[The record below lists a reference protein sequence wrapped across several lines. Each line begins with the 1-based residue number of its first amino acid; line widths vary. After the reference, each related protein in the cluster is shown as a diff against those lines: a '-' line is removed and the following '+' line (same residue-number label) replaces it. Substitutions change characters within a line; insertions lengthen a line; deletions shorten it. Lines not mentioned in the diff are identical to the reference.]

1 MYKFLIFDADHTLFD
16 FDRAEENAIR
26 MVLGDL
32 GRSFNYTE
40 LLEYK
45 RINNSLWKKFE
56 LNEISQGD
64 IKYERFRLF
73 FEFIEVDADH
83 RIFASK
89 YLNYLSQGVY
99 LIPGAVDLI
108 NSLRSKFKLGLLTNG
123 IPAVQHPRFENS
135 ELFGKF
141 DAVVVSGDVGISKP
155 NPGIFEILTRKV
167 CVHDKS
173 AMLMIGD
180 SLTSD
185 IKGGLNF
192 GIDTC
197 WYNPMNKP
205 NDTTIKP
212 KFVISSLNE
221 LYSIIGEDRE
231 V

>member
-16 FDRAEENAIR
+16 FDRAEENAIK

-45 RINNSLWKKFE
+45 RINSSLWRKFE

-73 FEFIEVDADH
+73 FESIGVEAD
-83 RIFASK
+83 FKNYASK
-89 YLNYLSQGVY
+89 YLEYLSQGVY

-108 NSLRSKFKLGLLTNG
+108 KSLQPKFKLGLLTNG
-123 IPAVQHPRFENS
+123 IPAVQHPRLENS
-135 ELFGKF
+135 ELSGKF

-155 NPGIFEILTRKV
+155 NPGIFEILAEKACFYEKNT
-167 CVHDKS
+167 
-173 AMLMIGD
+173 MLMIGD

-197 WYNPMNKP
+197 WYNPAKKP
-205 NDTTIKP
+205 NDTTIIP
-212 KFVISSLNE
+212 KFVISNLNE
-221 LYSIIGEDRE
+221 LYSIIGEGGE
-231 V
+231 I